1 MKSHAI
7 SICKPE
13 HGCINEDAA
22 IARGNLIAIADGAG
36 GGGLFA
42 ERWSAY
48 LLNNLPDIPIRNVE
62 ELDAWIGDIW
72 EPYYN
77 QCEEDAKHLGG
88 MSLDKF
94 YDEGSFAT
102 LVAAWMSSANECQWI
117 SFGDSVAFH
126 YNRLTKQLEHSFTS
140 LADFDNPPYLIN
152 CKDELLKEGFKN
164 GTFHIDG
171 GSIVFV
177 TSDALAHYIMMM
189 YEIAN
194 ADKYKQELATAESNR
209 SKNSN
214 YIQMA
219 KAIGRVNFEK
229 DIINKLTNTINHP
242 TNFRRHIQSLIR
254 KGLIA
259 YDDYSIA
266 CFPFQKS
273 GKR

>member
-1 MKSHAI
+1 M
-7 SICKPE
+7 
-13 HGCINEDAA
+13 
-22 IARGNLIAIADGAG
+22 
-36 GGGLFA
+36 
-42 ERWSAY
+42 
-48 LLNNLPDIPIRNVE
+48 
-62 ELDAWIGDIW
+62 
-72 EPYYN
+72 
-77 QCEEDAKHLGG
+77 Q
-88 MSLDKF
+88 
-94 YDEGSFAT
+94 
-102 LVAAWMSSANECQWI
+102 
-117 SFGDSVAFH
+117 
-126 YNRLTKQLEHSFTS
+126 
-140 LADFDNPPYLIN
+140 
-152 CKDELLKEGFKN
+152 KEGFKN

-194 ADKYKQELATAESNR
+194 ADKYKQELVTAESNR

-219 KAIGRVNFEK
+219 KAMGSVNFEK